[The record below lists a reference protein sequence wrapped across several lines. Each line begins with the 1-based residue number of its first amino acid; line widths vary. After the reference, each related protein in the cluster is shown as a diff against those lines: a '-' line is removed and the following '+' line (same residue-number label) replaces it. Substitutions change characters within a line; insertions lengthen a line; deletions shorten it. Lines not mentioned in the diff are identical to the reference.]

1 MSGHSKW
8 SKVKHQKAVTDVQK
22 GKIFSKM
29 AKIITVNA
37 RDGRDPETNSGLRI
51 AIEKARSVNMPKDNI
66 ERAIKKG
73 TGELSGEKIEEIFYE
88 AYGPSGIALI
98 IKTITDNKNRT
109 ISEIKNILG
118 KHSGRLGET
127 GSVKWMFE
135 ERGVLELKIF
145 EEDNID
151 DLEMEIID
159 AGAEDIKKRDSI
171 LEVQTKPT
179 ELNNV
184 KNNLE
189 GKEIKV
195 DSFSLEWAPKN
206 PVEIKDEKSKTQIEK
221 LFEALD
227 EQDDIQEIYSNLKE
241 QNL

>member
-8 SKVKHQKAVTDVQK
+8 SKIKHQKAITDVQK

-29 AKIITVNA
+29 AKIIAVAA
-37 RDGRDPETNSGLRI
+37 RDDGDPEMNSKLRI
-51 AIEKARSVNMPKDNI
+51 AIEKAQSVNMPRGNI

-73 TGELSGEKIEEIFYE
+73 IGKLGGEKIEEVVYE

-98 IKTITDNKNRT
+98 IEAITDNKNRT
-109 ISEIKNILG
+109 LSEIKNILG
-118 KHSGRLGET
+118 KHSGRLGDA
-127 GSVKWMFE
+127 GSVKWLFE
-135 ERGVLELKIF
+135 KRGVLELEISK
-145 EEDNID
+145 EDNLD

-159 AGAEDIKKRDSI
+159 AGAEDIKKRDNI
-171 LEVQTKPT
+171 LEIQTKPT

-189 GKEIKV
+189 TKGIKV
-195 DSFSLEWAPKN
+195 ESANLEWIPKN
-206 PVEIKDEKSKTQIEK
+206 PVKIEDEKNKIQIEK

-227 EQDDIQEIYSNLKE
+227 EQNDIQEIYSNLEKM
-241 QNL
+241 

>member
-37 RDGRDPETNSGLRI
+37 RGGGDPETNSGLRM
-51 AIEKARSVNMPKDNI
+51 AIEKARSANMPRDNI

-73 TGELSGEKIEEIFYE
+73 TGELGGEKIEEIFYE
-88 AYGPSGIALI
+88 AYGPNGIALI

-135 ERGVLELKIF
+135 ERGVLELKIA
-145 EEDNID
+145 EKDN
-151 DLEMEIID
+151 L
-159 AGAEDIKKRDSI
+159 DI
-171 LEVQTKPT
+171 QTKPA

-189 GKEIKV
+189 EKKIKV
-195 DSFSLEWAPKN
+195 ESVNLEWAPKD
-206 PVEIKDEKSKTQIEK
+206 PVKIEDEKSKAQIEK

-241 QNL
+241 Y

>member
-8 SKVKHQKAVTDVQK
+8 SKIKHQKAITDVQK

-29 AKIITVNA
+29 AKIIAVAA
-37 RDGRDPETNSGLRI
+37 RDDGDPEMNSKLRI
-51 AIEKARSVNMPKDNI
+51 AIEKAQSVNMPRGNI

-73 TGELSGEKIEEIFYE
+73 AGKLGGEKIEEVVYE

-98 IKTITDNKNRT
+98 IEAITDNKNRT
-109 ISEIKNILG
+109 LSEIKNILG
-118 KHSGRLGET
+118 KHSGRLGDA
-127 GSVKWMFE
+127 GSVKWLFE
-135 ERGVLELKIF
+135 KHGVLELEISK
-145 EEDNID
+145 EDNLD

-159 AGAEDIKKRDSI
+159 AGAEDIKEQDNI
-171 LEVQTKPT
+171 LEIQTKPT

-189 GKEIKV
+189 TKGIKV
-195 DSFSLEWAPKN
+195 ESANLEWMPKN
-206 PVEIKDEKSKTQIEK
+206 PVKIEDEKNKIQIEK

-227 EQDDIQEIYSNLKE
+227 EQNDIQEIYSNLKKM
-241 QNL
+241 